1 MAEYTCPTCNANSFD
16 PCVTA
21 SGKPAK
27 KRHAA
32 FEKMLNEMGFE
43 EVPADEIA
51 ADVVVKNPKMLAD
64 AVRNTESLNSE
75 RETQKERFDRLKAEN
90 RAPKPVPLKVPTRAS
105 KRKGTSQRQYRRD
118 QGNYKSVGKGA
129 RNRRRRADLNLQVRA
144 FWAPKPTEDV
154 NAVA

>member
-43 EVPADEIA
+43 EVKEE
-51 ADVVVKNPKMLAD
+51 K
-64 AVRNTESLNSE
+64 

-90 RAPKPVPLKVPTRAS
+90 RAPKPVPLRVPTRAS

-129 RNRRRRADLNLQVRA
+129 RNRRRRADLSLQIRA

-154 NAVA
+154 SAVA

>member
-32 FEKMLNEMGFE
+32 FEKLLESMGFE
-43 EVPADEIA
+43 EVKEE
-51 ADVVVKNPKMLAD
+51 K
-64 AVRNTESLNSE
+64 
-75 RETQKERFDRLKAEN
+75 RETQKERFDRLKEEN
-90 RAPKPVPLKVPTRAS
+90 RAPKPVPLRVPTTASRRA
-105 KRKGTSQRQYRRD
+105 GTSARQQRRK